1 MVKFTLRVDDDELI
15 GRFDELANNQG
26 KTRTAYIIELM
37 QHVVDIDYVPAR
49 EGEGFRA
56 LTDSG
61 GEATLIRHGRYV
73 SGGMAGLDAVQ
84 ESAYEQA
91 RDVASPE
98 NGSQWRE
105 ARQILEQAGFRV
117 FKLNAV
123 DSEFYRYGP
132 ESRNNLAS

>member
-15 GRFDELANNQG
+15 GRFDELAKTQG

-37 QHVVDIDYVPAR
+37 QHVVNVDYVPAR

-61 GEATLIRHGRYV
+61 GEATLMRHGRYV

-84 ESAYEQA
+84 KSAYRQA
-91 RDVASPE
+91 HVLASPE
-98 NGSQWRE
+98 NGSQWKE

-117 FKLNAV
+117 YRLYAV
-123 DSEFYRYGP
+123 TSESG
-132 ESRNNLAS
+132 

>member
-1 MVKFTLRVDDDELI
+1 MVKFTLRVDDEELV
-15 GRFDELANNQG
+15 GRFDELAKTQG

-37 QHVVDIDYVPAR
+37 QHVVDVDYVPAR

-61 GEATLIRHGRYV
+61 GEVTLLRHGRYV
-73 SGGMAGLDAVQ
+73 SGGMAGLDTVQ
-84 ESAYEQA
+84 ESAYQRA
-91 RDVASPE
+91 RELASPE
-98 NGSQWRE
+98 NGSRWKE

-117 FKLNAV
+117 FKLYAV

-132 ESRNNLAS
+132 ESRTKLAY